1 MKITTNK
8 RKVTEMNDNDIRF
21 EEALACYLKFLE
33 VIDEKKPAQA
43 DLADYM
49 AEHLHEIQN
58 AGCDLYANTVIPT
71 FWIEED

>member
-1 MKITTNK
+1 
-8 RKVTEMNDNDIRF
+8 MNDNDIRF
-21 EEALACYLKFLE
+21 EEVLVCYRSFLE
-33 VIDEKKPAQA
+33 VMDTKKA
-43 DLADYM
+43 DQVELADKM